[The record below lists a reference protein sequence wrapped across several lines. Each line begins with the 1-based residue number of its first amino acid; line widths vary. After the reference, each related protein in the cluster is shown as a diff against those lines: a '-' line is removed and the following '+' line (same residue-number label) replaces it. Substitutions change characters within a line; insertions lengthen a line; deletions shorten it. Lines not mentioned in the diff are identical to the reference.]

1 MEQVAVFELFKG
13 LSVSSD
19 NLLLFSFGG
28 SFDIPIR
35 FDFPFVS
42 PKMANRKITPLL
54 EQNFMSVSFLKKSS
68 KVSLCTCHIPCN
80 ILDIFIVL
88 SPRF

>member
-1 MEQVAVFELFKG
+1 MEQVAVFQLFKG
-13 LSVSSD
+13 LSLSSD

-42 PKMANRKITPLL
+42 HKMANKKNYT
-54 EQNFMSVSFLKKSS
+54 SFGIKLGVCFFS
-68 KVSLCTCHIPCN
+68 KETL
-80 ILDIFIVL
+80 
-88 SPRF
+88 RG

>member
-1 MEQVAVFELFKG
+1 MEQVAVFQLFKG
-13 LSVSSD
+13 LFLSSE

-42 PKMANRKITPLL
+42 LKMANRKITLLL
-54 EQNFMSVSFLKKSS
+54 EQNFVSVSFLKKSS
-68 KVSLCTCHIPCN
+68 KV
-80 ILDIFIVL
+80 
-88 SPRF
+88 